1 MKPAFD
7 QTSIRMTLRKA
18 VQSGRFTMEQL
29 DTPSPGFV
37 NNTACDR
44 RTFPSGYEG
53 VPFRNLLRDDPAP
66 REAVQAAPDPKDFGD
81 VLPTANPPTQTE
93 PLPLTL
99 EQEPETPF
107 VPF

>member
-7 QTSIRMTLRKA
+7 LTTIRLTLRKA
-18 VQSGRFTMEQL
+18 VQAGRFTMEQL

-53 VPFRNLLRDDPAP
+53 VQFRNLLRDDPLP
-66 REAVQAAPDPKDFGD
+66 REAVQAMPDPKDFD
-81 VLPTANPPTQTE
+81 VVLKTNDQPTEAPKNPI
-93 PLPLTL
+93 TL
-99 EQEPETPF
+99 ESDVF
-107 VPF
+107 DLF

>member
-7 QTSIRMTLRKA
+7 LTTIRLTLRKA

-53 VPFRNLLRDDPAP
+53 VQFRNLLRDDPMPA
-66 REAVQAAPDPKDFGD
+66 EIVQAIPDPKDFAA
-81 VLPTANPPTQTE
+81 VLPPSNSPAEAE
-93 PLPLTL
+93 PLPITL
-99 EQEPETPF
+99 ETDGFCPF
-107 VPF
+107 

>member
-7 QTSIRMTLRKA
+7 LTTIRMTLRKA
-18 VQSGRFTMEQL
+18 VQAGRFTMEQL

-53 VPFRNLLRDDPAP
+53 VEFRNLLRDDPLP
-66 REAVQAAPDPKDFGD
+66 REAVQAMPDPKDFD
-81 VLPTANPPTQTE
+81 VVLKTDTLPTEAKS
-93 PLPLTL
+93 LPITL
-99 EQEPETPF
+99 ETDGYCPF
-107 VPF
+107 

>member
-7 QTSIRMTLRKA
+7 LTTIRLTLRKA
-18 VQSGRFTMEQL
+18 VQAGRFTMEQL

-53 VPFRNLLRDDPAP
+53 VQFRNLLRDDPLP
-66 REAVQAAPDPKDFGD
+66 REAVQAMPDPKDFD
-81 VLPTANPPTQTE
+81 VVLKTDTLPKEAE
-93 PLPLTL
+93 PLPITL
-99 EQEPETPF
+99 ETDGFCPF
-107 VPF
+107 

>member
-1 MKPAFD
+1 MQPAFD

-53 VPFRNLLRDDPAP
+53 VEFRNLLRDDPLP
-66 REAVQAAPDPKDFGD
+66 REAVQATPDPKDFD
-81 VLPTANPPTQTE
+81 VVLKTDNLPKEAE
-93 PLPLTL
+93 PLPITL
-99 EQEPETPF
+99 ETDGYCPF
-107 VPF
+107 